1 VTGDA
6 EAGSVGGGGP
16 VSDLIRIAAGRT
28 HASAAEL
35 PLPTRSPFHFEATVR
50 VLQRRPSHPVEVF
63 EKGRYLRVFRTAHGL
78 ALASVQNRGSIDAPD
93 VRLSIDLGNPSAAD
107 RSTIEHCVRAAL
119 GLDVDPAPLSVAA
132 ERLPGLRPTALALR
146 GLRPPRFVE
155 LFETFANVVPFQ
167 QLSLDAGA
175 AILRR
180 LVERFGERLVHDG
193 ATFFAFPSAHA
204 VARARL
210 PALLA
215 CGLSRAK
222 AESLRRLAR
231 IVDSGEVKA
240 DAIASLGTNDALE
253 ALVALPGIGPWSAAV
268 ILLRGFGRLDVFP
281 PRDSGARRGL
291 IELLRLPTPAA
302 LEHAVERFGDC
313 RGYLYFCGLGRRLL
327 AERLIQ
333 PAPPV
338 A

>member
-1 VTGDA
+1 MTGEA
-6 EAGSVGGGGP
+6 EAGGGP
-16 VSDLIRIAAGRT
+16 VSDLTPISPGRT
-28 HASAAEL
+28 PSPVAEL
-35 PLPTRSPFHFEATVR
+35 PLPTRPPFHFEATVR
-50 VLQRRPSHPVEVF
+50 VLQRRPNNPVEVF
-63 EKGRYLRVFRTAHGL
+63 DHGRYLRVFRTAHGL
-78 ALASVQNRGSIDAPD
+78 ALAAVQNRGSIDAPD
-93 VRLSIDLGNPSAAD
+93 VRLSICSGDPSGAD
-107 RSTIEHCVRAAL
+107 RSTIEHAVRAAL

-132 ERLPGLRPTALALR
+132 ERLPSLRPTALALR
-146 GLRPPRFVE
+146 GMRPPRFVE
-155 LFETFANVVPFQ
+155 LFEIFANVVPFQ

-193 ATFFAFPSAHA
+193 ATFFAFPSPHA

-215 CGLSRAK
+215 CGLSRSK
-222 AESLRRLAR
+222 AGSLRRLAR
-231 IVDSGEVKA
+231 IVDSGEVTA
-240 DAIASLGTNDALE
+240 DVIGSLGTNDALE

-281 PRDSGARRGL
+281 AGDSGALRGL
-291 IELLRLPTPAA
+291 TALLRLPTPAA
-302 LEHAVERFGDC
+302 LERAVERFGDC
-313 RGYLYFCGLGRRLL
+313 RGYLYFCGLGGRLL